1 MHRVWAG
8 GWNGPGGGLRKD
20 SPDSTGG
27 SCSATEFAECLVAA
41 SAEPCYEAYR
51 FPVLLQIGLLLNF
64 RPVFGSRRSVFRF
77 RFRGSCNRR
86 PLVEFG
92 RGLRGVFRASGR
104 GAGHDS
110 LPGWFLSSN
119 ASVRF
124 AVHF

>member
-1 MHRVWAG
+1 MHRVLAG
-8 GWNGPGGGLRKD
+8 GWNGPEGGLRKD
-20 SPDSTGG
+20 SPDSSGG

-64 RPVFGSRRSVFRF
+64 R
-77 RFRGSCNRR
+77 
-86 PLVEFG
+86 
-92 RGLRGVFRASGR
+92 GLRGVFRASGR

-110 LPGWFLSSN
+110 LPGCFLSPN